1 MIDDTNAD
9 TLLEMQAKKV
19 MEILSPAQQKCLVRA
34 LDEIDLMRW
43 SQLIHRRGEIT

>member
-19 MEILSPAQQKCLVRA
+19 MEILSPAQQKCLIGA

-43 SQLIHRRGEIT
+43 SQLVHRRGEIT

>member
-19 MEILSPAQQKCLVRA
+19 MEVLSPAQQKCLVRA

-43 SQLIHRRGEIT
+43 SQLVHRRGEIT

>member
-19 MEILSPAQQKCLVRA
+19 MEVLSPAQQKCLVRA
-34 LDEIDLMRW
+34 LDEIDLIRW
-43 SQLIHRRGEIT
+43 SQLAHRRGEIT